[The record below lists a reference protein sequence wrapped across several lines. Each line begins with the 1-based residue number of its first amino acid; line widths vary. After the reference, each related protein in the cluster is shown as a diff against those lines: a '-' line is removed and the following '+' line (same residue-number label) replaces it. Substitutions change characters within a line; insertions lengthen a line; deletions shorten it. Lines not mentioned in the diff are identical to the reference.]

1 MSLRSGSAKMLG
13 VLLLGVV
20 AAEEA
25 VPSEPAPPPL
35 RKWTPGT
42 QKNVIMLLT
51 DDQDLRLGSMAA
63 LSFTTDNIHKAGAN
77 MSNFFIHTPI
87 CCPCRTSIMSGK
99 FVHNNKVKDA
109 KSGGCMRM
117 NTSRAA
123 PPAGNP
129 KFWEDS
135 FIHRLRYKH
144 GYATGVFG
152 KLLNGMT
159 TYGCNGDFDVPGLD
173 RGYIMCNAAFFHETW
188 ADYTTDDSG
197 KGTGSVHQTGNEPA
211 NYTTSLLGNASLAWI
226 RSIVGQ
232 GKDHPP
238 FFAFMGPHAPHLPST
253 PAPWYVLPE
262 VLQACIC

>member
-1 MSLRSGSAKMLG
+1 MSATLALALT
-13 VLLLGVV
+13 LLAGGALS
-20 AAEEA
+20 EEA
-25 VPSEPAPPPL
+25 LPSESGPGPL
-35 RKWTPGT
+35 PKARPGS
-42 QKNVIMLLT
+42 QKNIIMLLT
-51 DDQDLRLGSMAA
+51 DDQDLRLGSMQAMP
-63 LSFTTDNIHKAGAN
+63 FTMQHVMGAGAN
-77 MSNFFIHTPI
+77 VSNFFIHTPI
-87 CCPCRTSIMSGK
+87 CCPCRTTIMSGK

-173 RGYIMCNAAFFHETW
+173 RGYIMCNPAFFHETW